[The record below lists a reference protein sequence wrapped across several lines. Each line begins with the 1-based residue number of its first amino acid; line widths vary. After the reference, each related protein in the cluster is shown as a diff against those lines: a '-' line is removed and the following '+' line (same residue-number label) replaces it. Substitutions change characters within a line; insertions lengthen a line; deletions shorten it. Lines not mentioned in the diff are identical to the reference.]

1 MIEGSYSSRFAHSRR
16 WVQKAGVEPITL
28 IDEAKNI
35 SPQQGNQGSIAR
47 FNQLIIFGSSEREF
61 WREGNSVEFH
71 YGQAKVI
78 AETELERIHRIDV
91 DDKLD
96 LFGRLDIGDRS
107 MN

>member
-1 MIEGSYSSRFAHSRR
+1 MKQRISVLSKATKARSPDLTNSS
-16 WVQKAGVEPITL
+16 
-28 IDEAKNI
+28 
-35 SPQQGNQGSIAR
+35 
-47 FNQLIIFGSSEREF
+47 SSVLLR
-61 WREGNSVEFH
+61 GNSGEFH

-78 AETELERIHRIDV
+78 VETELERIHRIDV